1 MRYAIIVPW
10 DHEPRTIDYI
20 TALALATGNHER
32 HVDMNYTNVTLMSHA
47 GERDED
53 ENRQEALSVDQGTP
67 QGVCFERPRRRKQ
80 EIKTINTS
88 CLDRSSII

>member
-53 ENRQEALSVDQGTP
+53 ENRQRGVICGSRHPSRSVFRTSSKEETRDQDNKHVLS
-67 QGVCFERPRRRKQ
+67 
-80 EIKTINTS
+80 
-88 CLDRSSII
+88 RSK

>member
-32 HVDMNYTNVTLMSHA
+32 HVDINYTAVTLMSHA

-53 ENRQEALSVDQGTP
+53 ENQTKRRYLWIKAPLGQCVSNVLEGGNKRSRQ
-67 QGVCFERPRRRKQ
+67 
-80 EIKTINTS
+80 
-88 CLDRSSII
+88 